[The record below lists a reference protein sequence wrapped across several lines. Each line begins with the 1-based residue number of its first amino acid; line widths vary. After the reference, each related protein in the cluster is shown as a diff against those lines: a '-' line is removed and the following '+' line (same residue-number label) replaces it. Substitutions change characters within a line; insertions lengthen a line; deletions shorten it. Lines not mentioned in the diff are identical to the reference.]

1 MAYERAS
8 AADTAVVGA
17 MDIGAGGGGYCCTAD
32 PEAAGIGDSFG
43 TWLRSPIRGIGGA

>member
-17 MDIGAGGGGYCCTAD
+17 TDIGAGGGGYCCTAD
-32 PEAAGIGDSFG
+32 PEAAGIGELFT
-43 TWLRSPIRGIGGA
+43 TWLRSPIRGMSGA